1 MLQLIN
7 QPFDGQLG
15 NILIDKLSEDKYRA
29 FVIVSAF
36 AKNSGVLRLKDS
48 IKEFHDKGGKIQ
60 AFIGIDAHGTSYE
73 ALLNLFNLVD
83 DLYIIHD
90 SNSGTTFHSKIY
102 YLSDLNELDWIAV
115 GSNNLTG
122 GGLWTNIESS
132 TIFDTELST
141 NSKSISYFKPF
152 IKFIAELKSNSCP
165 FSMKINDI
173 DDIDKL
179 LENDLLRHEIQLQ
192 ISAAKSRRL
201 TGTKGNTNTGASLFG
216 TLGKIHIP
224 TIKEKPKGEKVKIK
238 ERNIE
243 ITSTEPI
250 IPSDNAEKMWFET
263 REMTGGSRNIL
274 DLSMLGTI
282 VNGEGNGTRY
292 ETDSSSSVLGSVV
305 FFDVD
310 PTNTAFEKDITI
322 NYKATDYFGCTIKM
336 HQTGENPNGSWRIQ
350 LKGESALGDKLTTA
364 EDGHWFVHK
373 IIVLEKIRSDYYV
386 MSVLPEKEIDNLK
399 SESIFVARN
408 GRNPA
413 SKQYGL
419 LDI

>member
-1 MLQLIN
+1 MIKLVN
-7 QPFDGQLG
+7 QPFEGQLG
-15 NILIDKLSEDKYRA
+15 NILIDKLSEDKYKS

-36 AKNSGVLRLKDS
+36 AKNSGVLRIKDS
-48 IKEFHDKGGKIQ
+48 IKDFRDNGGKVE
-60 AFIGIDAHGTSYE
+60 AFIGLDAHGTSYE
-73 ALLNLFNLVD
+73 ALCNLFSIVD
-83 DLYIIHD
+83 NLYIVHD
-90 SNSGTTFHSKIY
+90 NNPAVTFHSKIY
-102 YLSDLNELDWIAV
+102 CLTDFEDNNWIAV

-132 TIFDTELST
+132 TIIDV
-141 NSKSISYFKPF
+141 NSPTDYSVEFLDSFMSFVSVIKSD
-152 IKFIAELKSNSCP
+152 SCEY
-165 FSMKINDI
+165 SMKINDI
-173 DDIDKL
+173 EDLDKL

-201 TGTKGNTNTGASLFG
+201 TESKENTNTGASLFG
-216 TLGKIHIP
+216 TIGKIQIP
-224 TIKEKPKGEKVKIK
+224 TIKEKPKGKKVKIK
-238 ERNIE
+238 ERNLE

-250 IPSDNAEKMWFET
+250 VPSNNAEKMWFET

-282 VNGEGNGTRY
+282 VMGDGNGTRY
-292 ETDSSSSVLGSVV
+292 ETSSDSAVLGSVV

-310 PTNTAFEKDITI
+310 PTNTSIEKNITI
-322 NYKATDYFGCTIKM
+322 NYRATDYFGCTIKM
-336 HQTGENPNGSWRIQ
+336 HLTGDNPNGSWRIQ
-350 LKGESALGDKLTTA
+350 LKGESATGDKLTTA

-386 MSVLPEKEIDNLK
+386 MSVLSENELDNLK
-399 SESIFVARN
+399 SKSIFVARN
-408 GRNPA
+408 GRNSA

>member
-15 NILIDKLSEDKYRA
+15 NILIDKLSEDKYKA

-48 IKEFHDKGGKIQ
+48 IQEFHDKGGKIQ

-73 ALLNLFNLVD
+73 ALLNLFYLVD

-192 ISAAKSRRL
+192 ISAAKSRHL
-201 TGTKGNTNTGASLFG
+201 TGTKVNANTSASLFG
-216 TLGKIHIP
+216 TIGKIQIP
-224 TIKEKPKGEKVKIK
+224 IIKGKPKDEKVKIK
-238 ERNIE
+238 EHNVE
-243 ITSTEPI
+243 SPSTEPI
-250 IPSDNAEKMWFET
+250 VPSNNAEKMWFET
-263 REMTGGSRNIL
+263 RAMTSASRNTL
-274 DLSMLGTI
+274 DLSMSGRLLLGD
-282 VNGEGNGTRY
+282 GNETRY
-292 ETDSSSSVLGSVV
+292 KTNDSSVVLGSVV

-310 PTNTAFEKDITI
+310 PNNTTEEKNIII
-322 NYKATDYFGCTIKM
+322 NYNAKDYFGCTIKIYNN
-336 HQTGENPNGSWRIQ
+336 GNNPNGSWRV
-350 LKGESALGDKLTTA
+350 LVNGKNDKGEKLTTA
-364 EDGHWFVHK
+364 VGKEAFVHK
-373 IIVLEKIRSDYYV
+373 IIVFEKIRSDYYAL
-386 MSVLPEKEIDNLK
+386 SILPESELDTLK
-399 SESIFVARN
+399 SKSVFVASN
-408 GRNPA
+408 GSRKD

>member
-1 MLQLIN
+1 MIGIIN

-15 NILIDKLSEDKYRA
+15 NILIDKLSEDKYKT

-73 ALLNLFNLVD
+73 ALLNLFYLVD

-132 TIFDTELST
+132 TIFDAELST
-141 NSKSISYFKPF
+141 ISKSINFFQPF
-152 IKFIAELKSNSCP
+152 IKLITELKSNSCP
-165 FSMKINDI
+165 FSMKIKDI
-173 DDIDKL
+173 DDLNKL

-192 ISAAKSRRL
+192 ISAAKSRHL
-201 TGTKGNTNTGASLFG
+201 TGTKVNTNTGTSLFG
-216 TLGKIHIP
+216 TIGKIQIP
-224 TIKEKPKGEKVKIK
+224 TIKEKPKGKKVKIK
-238 ERNIE
+238 EHDVE

-250 IPSDNAEKMWFET
+250 VPSNNAEKMWFET
-263 REMTGGSRNIL
+263 RKMTGGSRNIL
-274 DLSMLGTI
+274 DLSMLGSI
-282 VNGEGNGTRY
+282 VLGNGNGTRY
-292 ETDSSSSVLGSVV
+292 ETNSDSAVLGSVV
-305 FFDVD
+305 FFDID
-310 PTNTAFEKDITI
+310 PTNTTIEKNITI
-322 NYKATDYFGCTIKM
+322 NYRATDYLGCTIKM

-350 LKGESALGDKLTTA
+350 LKGESATGAKLTTV
-364 EDGHWFVHK
+364 EEGHWFVHK
-373 IIVLEKIRSDYYV
+373 IIILEKIRSDYYV
-386 MSVLPEKEIDNLK
+386 MSVLSEEELDNLK

-408 GRNPA
+408 GRSPA